1 MNHESNKW
9 IRFFSI
15 YHNIMFFSSCLC
27 ARLIGCCLLGFKLIF
42 HYCIQQ
48 LVKNFIS
55 SRSIGSDFFLYVS
68 QLIGFSC
75 LVYMLSWLDIA
86 AMTMVCLLIA
96 TWQVS
101 STYEF
106 SSKTPFRWLKACP
119 KWLRILGCG
128 TNSWKT
134 QTKLSKSQQIIFAH
148 FDLIDV

>member
-55 SRSIGSDFFLYVS
+55 SRCIGSDFFLYVS
-68 QLIGFSC
+68 QLIGFFVLFIC
-75 LVYMLSWLDIA
+75 LADWILLQWQWFAYLLLLDRWVRHTSFHQRRRSGDSKRVRSDWESSA
-86 AMTMVCLLIA
+86 AA
-96 TWQVS
+96 
-101 STYEF
+101 
-106 SSKTPFRWLKACP
+106 P
-119 KWLRILGCG
+119 ILGKHKQNCPSH
-128 TNSWKT
+128 N
-134 QTKLSKSQQIIFAH
+134 KSSLH
-148 FDLIDV
+148 TLIW